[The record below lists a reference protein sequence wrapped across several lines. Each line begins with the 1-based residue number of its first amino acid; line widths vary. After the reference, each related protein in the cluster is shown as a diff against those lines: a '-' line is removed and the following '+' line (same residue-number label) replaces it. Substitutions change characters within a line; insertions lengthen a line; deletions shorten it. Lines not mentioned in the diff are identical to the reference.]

1 MGILDKNSSSH
12 NTCHVGSHDWRTLF
26 FWFLSSGEIYGDW
39 LDLVFLYLKKNTLA
53 QFEKCVTQTVYKL
66 GSCSSSCSIF
76 EHQKVASFSIS
87 DLGLVP
93 GSRYVCSPRVP
104 SPPPLHCPVLP
115 NPYSALTTQPA
126 HPQVDVQ
133 KSPSSD
139 LICATSSLAWLL
151 RCLKSPLR
159 SLRNSWGRLAASL
172 IPRTFR
178 ALARGIQMGD
188 FRHVQKFCSAW
199 TKDVFFGKLC
209 IYLQS
214 DILPILYFRRYKALT
229 QFL

>member
-1 MGILDKNSSSH
+1 MLVSQTSPLGVELFSYANAFFCSNKFAYMLAAW
-12 NTCHVGSHDWRTLF
+12 VKTLYSDLF
-26 FWFLSSGEIYGDW
+26 CW
-39 LDLVFLYLKKNTLA
+39 LR
-53 QFEKCVTQTVYKL
+53 
-66 GSCSSSCSIF
+66 
-76 EHQKVASFSIS
+76 
-87 DLGLVP
+87 LGLVP

-104 SPPPLHCPVLP
+104 SPPPFIVPFLP
-115 NPYSALTTQPA
+115 DPYSALATQPA

-159 SLRNSWGRLAASL
+159 SLRNSWGRLVASL

-214 DILPILYFRRYKALT
+214 DILTILYFRRYKALT

>member
-26 FWFLSSGEIYGDW
+26 ISFLSSGEIYSDW

-53 QFEKCVTQTVYKL
+53 QFEICVTQTVYKL

-87 DLGLVP
+87 DLFWWWRLGLVP

-115 NPYSALTTQPA
+115 NPSSALTTQPA

-139 LICATSSLAWLL
+139 LTCAT
-151 RCLKSPLR
+151 
-159 SLRNSWGRLAASL
+159 
-172 IPRTFR
+172 
-178 ALARGIQMGD
+178 
-188 FRHVQKFCSAW
+188 
-199 TKDVFFGKLC
+199 
-209 IYLQS
+209 
-214 DILPILYFRRYKALT
+214 
-229 QFL
+229 